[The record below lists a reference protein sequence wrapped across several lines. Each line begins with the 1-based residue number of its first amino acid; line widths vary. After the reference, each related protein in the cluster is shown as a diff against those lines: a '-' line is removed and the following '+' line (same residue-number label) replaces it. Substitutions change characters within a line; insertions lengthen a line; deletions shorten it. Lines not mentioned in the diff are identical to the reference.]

1 MHLLNVLAAWEAID
15 GVTASTSAAPV
26 PEAVLH
32 AVCDGVFP
40 WQGAAGAGNGLHS
53 AQRHFALQYRTL
65 SNDLERTLE
74 QVTVLRTDMV
84 RLLNWL
90 EERIDLIAECA
101 AVQTHGINVCEA
113 AAAAAPTRRQIMPL
127 RLHVQQTAHWLLAS
141 SLCCGMKNSGC
152 RACWQ
157 MPGRGCCHCCPH
169 LRLHRPIKHWS

>member
-15 GVTASTSAAPV
+15 GPTASTTAGPV

-32 AVCDGVFP
+32 AVYDVFP

-90 EERIDLIAECA
+90 EERIDLIPERA

-113 AAAAAPTRRQIMPL
+113 AAAAAPTTDHAAQAACTANCSLAAGKLAVLRHEEQRMQSMLANARERLLPL
-127 RLHVQQTAHWLLAS
+127 LPPPALAPAH
-141 SLCCGMKNSGC
+141 
-152 RACWQ
+152 
-157 MPGRGCCHCCPH
+157 
-169 LRLHRPIKHWS
+169 